1 VSHLFASLP
10 VFLPGI
16 EPDSVTYAILLT
28 HFSRGCDWDQ
38 VDALLQEMH
47 AKGMAARTA
56 IYTAF
61 IRQLCR
67 TNQWNKA
74 LGLYLVMRDL
84 GADITPAIYN
94 DLLQVKPNASSG
106 PCRVRGLLL
115 AWLEHDNSLVWI
127 STA

>member
-1 VSHLFASLP
+1 
-10 VFLPGI
+10 
-16 EPDSVTYAILLT
+16 VTYAILLT

-38 VDALLQEMH
+38 VDTLLQEMH

-56 IYTAF
+56 IYTAL

-84 GADITPAIYN
+84 GADITPAMYT
-94 DLLQVKPNASSG
+94 DLLQVGLRLWVAFNEVTSLCHDSTQASS
-106 PCRVRGLLL
+106 CL
-115 AWLEHDNSLVWI
+115 AVTLSVAESCFV
-127 STA
+127 